1 MLAKKYEPEQAE
13 TRWQQFWEDKGI
25 YKFDPK
31 SKKPVYSVDTPP
43 PTLSGR
49 MHIGHA
55 FSYIQQDI
63 VIRFH
68 RMLGKN
74 IFYPFGT
81 DNNGLPTERMVE
93 QEKKVKSSK
102 MERKK
107 FIELC
112 NKVVSEKRPELI
124 ADWKKIGISADFN
137 IVYSTIDDH
146 CRRISQRS
154 FIGLYNKDRV
164 YRKRTPFMWCPEC
177 QTAIAQV
184 EMKDKEKHSQF
195 VYIKFDT
202 SLGETITIATT
213 RPELMPA
220 CVAVHVHPEDKR
232 YKKFIEA
239 KAIIPFFNREVKIYE
254 NKDVDMDFGS
264 GAVYH
269 CTFGDMED
277 ARWIEE
283 FDIEPV
289 EIMNKDGT
297 LNEKAGKYQGMKS
310 PEARKAVIKDM
321 EAAGRIEKIETIK
334 HVVNTHE
341 RCDSEIEILMTDQWF
356 IKYLDLKDRF
366 LKNGAE
372 LKWHPEHMKNRLDN
386 WIKGLKWDWCI
397 SRQRYYG
404 VAFPVWYCKKCG
416 ETILANE
423 EHLPVDPMDDSP
435 EEKCRCGSSD
445 FEPEKDVMDTW
456 ATSSMTPQL
465 SIELMDKNIQKKL
478 FPMSLRPQAHDI
490 ISFWLFNTLVK
501 SQLHTGKNPW
511 KDVMISGWV
520 LDPHGKK
527 MSKSKGNVIEPR
539 EIIKK
544 YPVDAMRYWASSS
557 SLGEDRPFKEKDFVT
572 GVKLMQKIWNA
583 SVFVSMNAE
592 EKPLNPKT
600 TADKWIVSE
609 MNKTIEEATAAFNEY
624 NFSHASE
631 LAKNFFRQLFCDFYL
646 EMAKDRIYNPK
657 EYSKEEIESM
667 KSTLYHVLL
676 NSMKLLAPV
685 FSHITEEIYQNYF
698 KNFEKTESIHIT
710 KWPEAGKMD
719 EKSLEIGS
727 KAVNIITAIRKYKTE
742 KGMSMNEPLE
752 NVKISDSSVEPILK
766 EIQKTMKIN
775 RIEIGEASEIDA
787 EGIKIDINKKVTS

>member
-1 MLAKKYEPEQAE
+1 MLPKKYEPEKAE
-13 TRWQQFWEDKGI
+13 TKWQQFWEDKGI
-25 YKFDPK
+25 YRFDPD
-31 SKKPVYSVDTPP
+31 SEKPVYSVDTPP
-43 PTLSGR
+43 PTLSGK

-74 IFYPFGT
+74 VFYPFGT

-112 NKVVSEKRPELI
+112 SKVVNEKRPAFI

-137 IVYSTIDDH
+137 IVYSTIDEH

-154 FIGLYNKDRV
+154 FIELYKSGRT

-220 CVAVHVHPEDKR
+220 CVAVHVHPDDKR
-232 YKKFIEA
+232 YKKFIGA
-239 KAIIPFFNREVKIYE
+239 KATIPFFGRDVKIYA
-254 NKDVDMDFGS
+254 NKDADMSFGS

-277 ARWIEE
+277 AKWIEE
-283 FDIEPV
+283 FGIEPV

-297 LNEKAGKYQGMKS
+297 LNEKAGKYRGMKS
-310 PEARKAVIKDM
+310 AEARKAVIKDL
-321 EAAGRIEKIETIK
+321 EATGRLEKTEPITHI
-334 HVVNTHE
+334 VNTHE
-341 RCDSEIEILMTDQWF
+341 RCESEIEILMTDQWF
-356 IKYLDLKDRF
+356 IKYTDMKKQF
-366 LKNGAE
+366 LQNGSE
-372 LKWHPEHMKNRLDN
+372 LNWYPEHMKNRYDN
-386 WIKGLKWDWCI
+386 WVQGLKWDWCI

-404 VAFPVWYCKKCG
+404 VPFPVWYCKKCG
-416 ETILANE
+416 NIILAETE
-423 EHLPVDPMDDSP
+423 ELPVDPLHDKP
-435 EEKCRCGSSD
+435 GKKCKCGSSA

-456 ATSSMTPQL
+456 ATSSLTPQL
-465 SIELMDKNIQKKL
+465 AIELMDKKIRKKL
-478 FPMSLRPQAHDI
+478 FPMSLRPQGHDI

-501 SQLHTGKNPW
+501 SQLHYKKNPW

-527 MSKSKGNVIEPR
+527 MSKSMGNVIDPR
-539 EIIKK
+539 DIMKK

-583 SVFVSMNAE
+583 SVFVSMNG
-592 EKPLNPKT
+592 EKKALEPKT
-600 TADKWIVSE
+600 VTDKWIISE
-609 MNKTIEEATAAFNEY
+609 MNKTIEEATVAFSEY
-624 NFSHASE
+624 RFSYATDV
-631 LAKNFFRQLFCDFYL
+631 AKNFFRQMFCDFYL
-646 EMAKDRIYNPK
+646 ETAKDRIYNEK
-657 EYSKEEIESM
+657 NYSKEEIESM
-667 KSTLYHVLL
+667 RATLYHVLL
-676 NSMKLLAPV
+676 NSLKMLAPV
-685 FSHITEEIYQNYF
+685 LSHITEEIYQTYF
-698 KNFEKTESIHIT
+698 RKYEKEESIHISQ
-710 KWPEAGKMD
+710 WPKAGVIDKKALETGRKMVTVI
-719 EKSLEIGS
+719 S
-727 KAVNIITAIRKYKTE
+727 AIRKYKTE
-742 KGMSMNEPLE
+742 NNMAMNHLLKKVTVSDRSLEP
-752 NVKISDSSVEPILK
+752 VLK
-766 EIQKTMKIN
+766 DIQTTMKIGD
-775 RIEIGEASEIDA
+775 ISIGKAEQIDA
-787 EGIKIDINKKVTS
+787 EGIKIDVEN